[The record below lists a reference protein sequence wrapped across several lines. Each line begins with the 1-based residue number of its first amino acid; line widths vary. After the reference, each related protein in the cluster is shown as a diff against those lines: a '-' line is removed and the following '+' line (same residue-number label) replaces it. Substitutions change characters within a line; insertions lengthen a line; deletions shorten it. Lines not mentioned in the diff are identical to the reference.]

1 MLNSKLNHEIYHGVA
16 FDPFWIHDT
25 RVCLKSQLFHLYQT
39 SFRNAHMQCIVPPR
53 TRAPDASCPIVN
65 LLNVYILRLIWVENG
80 RHSSA
85 RLSGPWRH
93 RKFKPR
99 SNPLNLGSFSSTRE
113 KNIPASV
120 SGYRYR
126 VIHIVSLF
134 NVWWAQPPVKS
145 AFSHLVKG
153 YLSYVWQ
160 E

>member
-1 MLNSKLNHEIYHGVA
+1 MIPESVSNHGY
-16 FDPFWIHDT
+16 
-25 RVCLKSQLFHLYQT
+25 FHQT

-85 RLSGPWRH
+85 RLSGLWRH

-120 SGYRYR
+120 GGYRYR

-153 YLSYVWQ
+153 YLSCVWQ
-160 E
+160 QEGKWTNNCNLKPNDPEMFHCPGD